1 MATFRKSG
9 GELDRPVSFGG
20 SLQDQHKFQGVINL
34 TGAIDVSIPDEDIS
48 PFLIKARTGY
58 PNRPGIL
65 FVSSS
70 SHIGLSTETPRYTL
84 DVNGNFAVKN
94 NAYFEGNVFHSG
106 NVGIGVSDPIH
117 PLEVAGLVHLSQPT
131 TGAITAP
138 SAGDGGLLYHND
150 AGNLYWHVNGKDAIN
165 LTHAEA
171 AGSSSYVQFNTNGN
185 LDAAE
190 HLRFNKSAGY
200 LGVGTFASINDITHR
215 ITLPNID
222 SPGGQVKAAG
232 FVSYSSKRYKKN
244 IKTFESPVDTIKSL
258 RGVRFDWKETG
269 SGSFGFIAEEVGKVL
284 PEIVTWEDNGEDAQS
299 MDYSKLTAI
308 LVEAIK
314 QQQKTIDD
322 MKEEIQKLKNKKIF
336 FS

>member
-34 TGAIDVSIPDEDIS
+34 TGALDVFIPDEDQS
-48 PFLIKARTGY
+48 PFLIKARTGQ
-58 PNRPGIL
+58 PLQPGIL

-70 SHIGLSTETPRYTL
+70 AQIGLSTETPRYTL

-106 NVGIGVSDPIH
+106 NVGIGVSDPAH
-117 PLEVAGLVHLSQPT
+117 PLEVAGLVHLSQPI

-138 SAGDGGLLYHND
+138 AAGDGGLLYHNSD
-150 AGNLYWHVNGKDAIN
+150 GGLFWHVNGKDAID
-165 LTHAEA
+165 LSQAEP
-171 AGSSSYVQFNTNGN
+171 AGESSYIQFNTNGAF
-185 LDAAE
+185 DAAE
-190 HLRFNKSAGY
+190 HLRFRKSAGY
-200 LGVGTFASINDITHR
+200 LGVGTFSSINDITHR
-215 ITLPNID
+215 ITLPNIAGE
-222 SPGGQVKAAG
+222 GGQVKASG
-232 FVSYSSKRYKKN
+232 FVSYSSQRYKKN
-244 IKTFESPVDTIKSL
+244 IKDFESPVDTIKSL
-258 RGVRFDWKETG
+258 RGVRFEWKETG
-269 SGSFGFIAEEVGKVL
+269 SASFGFIAEEVGKVL
-284 PEIVTWEDNGEDAQS
+284 PEIVTWESNGEDAQS
-299 MDYSKLTAI
+299 MDYSKLTAV

-336 FS
+336 FG